1 MAYSMKHLQI
11 QQFLFTKTS
20 INDHSV
26 SEYLFSCI
34 KALQISFQPTPRC
47 LLFSNEVK
55 LEARILLKLSIYN
68 LYDN

>member
-20 INDHSV
+20 INDRSV

-47 LLFSNEVK
+47 LLVSNEVK